1 MREGSEEYMDSEKY
15 EAKERAL
22 DGPMLPYIQRMNQIR
37 RENPA
42 LQHLSNVAWLDT
54 YNDQVMAYL
63 KQHGSNVIICAVNLD
78 PHNAQ
83 EASVVVPDA
92 SRPAARTS
100 RSGTCSR
107 ARRSHGTPGG
117 NYVRLDPWT
126 RQAHVLHVESL

>member
-1 MREGSEEYMDSEKY
+1 
-15 EAKERAL
+15 
-22 DGPMLPYIQRMNQIR
+22 MLPYIQRMNQIR

-42 LQHLSNVAWLDT
+42 LQHLSNVGWLDT

-83 EASVVVPDA
+83 EASVVVPDDLGLP
-92 SRPAARTS
+92 SHFQVRDLF
-100 RSGTCSR
+100 SGEAFAWHT
-107 ARRSHGTPGG
+107 GG

-126 RQAHVLHVESL
+126 RQSHVLHVESL